1 MTSIFKTAICTC
13 AVLAVFFATALADAS
28 TGDFYQSYSP
38 ARVIAHLPLSGGGAT
53 QMFLQQEGRT
63 QYLYVQ
69 RPSQRGFVV
78 INVTRPERP
87 KVVTRLPLETVTV
100 VGSGLVVTETPDK
113 SVTASRA
120 ADMKGAG
127 EDEDNTFPQS
137 VHVLDV
143 SDPAHPLTVR
153 AFTGVTSVL
162 ADNSRSLIYVA
173 NDKGIWIL
181 SHQQLLRRHPCSSS
195 DAISPIPNCN

>member
-1 MTSIFKTAICTC
+1 MSTICKTAIFTCTVF
-13 AVLAVFFATALADAS
+13 AVLFGTALAATS

-53 QMFLQQEGRT
+53 QMFLQQEGRSH
-63 QYLYVQ
+63 YLYVR
-69 RPSQRGFVV
+69 RPSQQGFMV
-78 INVTRPERP
+78 INVTRPDRP
-87 KVVTRLPLETVTV
+87 KVVTRVPLETVTV
-100 VGSGLVVTETPDK
+100 VGSGLMVTETPDK

-120 ADMKGAG
+120 PGNMKGTR
-127 EDEDNTFPQS
+127 EDSAFPDS

-153 AFTGVTSVL
+153 NFTGVTSVL
-162 ADNSRSLIYVA
+162 ADNARGLLYVA
-173 NDKGIWIL
+173 NHEGVWIL
-181 SHQQLLRRHPCSSS
+181 SNQQVLRRHQCSSS